1 MAVADQCVVFT
12 AACRY
17 ERFLLLHKECPGQ
30 VLVPMMDIDLMWHTH
45 IGSGGVYT
53 QDCNQWFGKLLQHD
67 DMIPDS
73 QLTDSFM

>member
-1 MAVADQCVVFT
+1 MGSAWPII
-12 AACRY
+12 
-17 ERFLLLHKECPGQ
+17 LLLHKECPGQ